1 MKVEVSQAKRFT
13 DYVYSFYGVDGLYPM
28 TPELTHEDIIRATAI
43 LEQQY
48 AEQSE
53 YNVEYDSIDRER
65 VRDILLD
72 KMNYEIA

>member
-1 MKVEVSQAKRFT
+1 MKADQTTKFVE
-13 DYVYSFYGVDGLYPM
+13 YVYSFYGKDGIYPM
-28 TPELTHEDIIRATAI
+28 IPELMHKDILSALSI

-72 KMNYEIA
+72 QIGYNIA